1 LSNSA
6 LSRRYAR
13 ALVDL
18 GAEQKMVEQ
27 YGEELSRISATVAG
41 NELLRLLLESPTLP
55 LEKKSAIIGDIAD
68 ALGLSSGM
76 RNFIGLL
83 LEKDR
88 LKYVGQITSDY
99 QQFADERSGILRA
112 QVSTAAELSSA
123 QQDAI
128 RAGLEQKT
136 GKRIELSVKIDPA
149 LLGGLKTEFGGKV
162 YDGSI
167 RTQLKRIENTLN
179 KG

>member
-1 LSNSA
+1 MSNSA

-13 ALVDL
+13 ALVEL

-27 YGEELSRISATVAG
+27 YGEELSRISNTMAG
-41 NELLRLLLESPTLP
+41 NDLLRLLLESPTLP
-55 LEKKSAIIGDIAD
+55 LEKKSAIVGDIAD
-68 ALGLSSGM
+68 ALRLSGGM

-88 LKYVGQITSDY
+88 LKYVAQIEADY
-99 QQFADERSGILRA
+99 QQFAYERSGILRA
-112 QVSTAAELSSA
+112 RVATAAELSAS
-123 QQDAI
+123 QQETI
-128 RAGLEQKT
+128 RAGLEKKT
-136 GKRIELSVKIDPA
+136 GKRIELTVQVDSSLI
-149 LLGGLKTEFGGKV
+149 GGLRAEFGGKV